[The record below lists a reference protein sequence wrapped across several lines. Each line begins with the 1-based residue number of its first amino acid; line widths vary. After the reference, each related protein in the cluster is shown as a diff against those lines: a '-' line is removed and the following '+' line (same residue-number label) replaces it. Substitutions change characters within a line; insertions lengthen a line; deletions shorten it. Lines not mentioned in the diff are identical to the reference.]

1 MQINIQVTGIKELQ
15 RDLKDFSERRVK
27 AVVATALT
35 RTAAQTRKIWQNQIN
50 TVVQGP
56 TPLTS
61 KAVVFKGAK
70 ADKLEASVSLA
81 KGGGRANPSEYLRP
95 QEFGG
100 GRNVKKFERAL
111 ISAGAMPS
119 GYITVPGSAAKLDS
133 FGNVSRGQLVDVIRA
148 LGSQYSPGY
157 QRVISKST
165 NKRLAAQARS
175 GRQYIAVSP
184 ADAKRF
190 KVSAGIYERM
200 ADGSRKAIFLFKN
213 GVTYRKR
220 LGLLDRVADIERTL
234 QAEVSKA
241 IEQSAARLAAKS

>member
-1 MQINIQVTGIKELQ
+1 MKIDIQVTGIKELQ
-15 RDLKDFSERRVK
+15 RDLKDFSERRFKSTVS
-27 AVVATALT
+27 TALT
-35 RTAAQTRKIWQNQIN
+35 RTAVQVRKDWQGQIN

-56 TPLTS
+56 TPLTN
-61 KAVVFKGAK
+61 KAVAFTGAK
-70 ADKLEASVSLA
+70 ADKLEAQVFLVNR
-81 KGGGRANPSEYLRP
+81 GGAASPSEYLRP

-119 GYITVPGSAAKLDS
+119 GYITVPGSAAKLDG
-133 FGNVSRGQLVDVIRA
+133 FGNVSRAQLVDVIRA

-157 QRVISKST
+157 QRVISKSA

-184 ADAKRF
+184 VDAKRF
-190 KVSAGIYERM
+190 RVSPGIYERM

-220 LGLLDRVADIERTL
+220 LGLLDKTADIERTL
-234 QAEVSKA
+234 QAEVARA